1 MTSRA
6 GMHAPDI
13 FAGEKR
19 TSSSL
24 TGTCQGGKIQ
34 SPGTYVKFSGQ
45 KDQTPVLLVH
55 SHRLSFFDSSIEE
68 LERKRI
74 DDLPQQQ
81 SLEGPG
87 TVHDIVAG
95 PRQVLLGAA
104 REDQHD
110 VFVLQP
116 ATQLL
121 DL

>member
-1 MTSRA
+1 
-6 GMHAPDI
+6 MHAPDI
-13 FAGEKR
+13 FAGEER
-19 TSSSL
+19 TSSSP
-24 TGTCQGGKIQ
+24 TRTCQGGKMQ

-45 KDQTPVLLVH
+45 KVQMPVLLVH
-55 SHRLSFFDSSIEE
+55 SHRLPFLDSPIEE
-68 LERKRI
+68 LERQRI

-81 SLEGPG
+81 SLERPG
-87 TVHDIVAG
+87 AVHDIVAG

-104 REDQHD
+104 REDQRD